1 MKYVFKKGIRKD
13 ATKQMEDICRLFFRH
28 ILDHVDHKFIV
39 SLSEIVR
46 QEDLYTVYNYRGLS
60 DEGREIIRRS
70 LEEDLAGKTYRVEN
84 PFSPDSCIDYFLSYF
99 YRPAG
104 QEDTGDFIII
114 LRLEHED
121 YSSLIREYIEYQI
134 RYCFR
139 FLFSEMFNPGD
150 NEFSTHDLDTL
161 ILSMINLNCRSFID
175 SSFGIGDSSDQRLPS
190 AGVVPLLEEIS
201 SMTYENKDLSG
212 RYVAIVPEI
221 GDECDITLVQD
232 TVVAMQNVRKVRKL
246 LEITYYNARIRKGL
260 YLVYNK
266 NRFVGFIQPERL
278 YDRVYHLIHF
288 SRKGVWQVT
297 RHNKGIPGDSL
308 QLGGKYPLV
317 ITMNR
322 DDRKELILGQF
333 LELYRDLFGSG
344 NDEDRLSDIIIRA
357 SSQMN
362 GTILAIMENAREEA
376 VRLQSAGFRVSIRD
390 QNTMFTQQVTSID
403 GAVILD
409 QNGIIYSIGAILD
422 GKMPPR
428 QNNNPFDL
436 SRGAR
441 YNSAIK
447 YSYSSK
453 GRRHLIIVFS
463 EDRDIDFIIN
473 GYPVAKY
480 DANAHRLP

>member
-1 MKYVFKKGIRKD
+1 MKYVFKKGMRKE
-13 ATKQMEDICRLFFRH
+13 ATKRVEESCRLFFRH
-28 ILDHVDHKFIV
+28 ILDHVDHTYSV
-39 SLSEIVR
+39 SLSEVVR
-46 QEDLYTVYNYRGLS
+46 QEDQYTVYNYKGLS
-60 DEGREIIRRS
+60 DEGKEIIRRT
-70 LEEDLAGKTYRVEN
+70 LEENLTAKNYSVEN
-84 PFSPDSCIDYFLSYF
+84 PYRTDSCIDYFISEYF
-99 YRPAG
+99 SPAG
-104 QEDTGDFIII
+104 PEGTGAFIII

-121 YSSLIREYIEYQI
+121 YSTFIREYIEYQI
-134 RYCFR
+134 RYFFR
-139 FLFSEMFNPGD
+139 FLFSDIFNPGE
-150 NEFSTHDLDTL
+150 NEFSTQDSDTL

-175 SSFGIGDSSDQRLPS
+175 SAFGIGDSSDQRLPS

-221 GDECDITLVQD
+221 GVECDISLVQD
-232 TVVAMQNVRKVRKL
+232 TVVAMHNVRKVRKL

-288 SRKGVWQVT
+288 SRKGIWQVT

-357 SSQMN
+357 SSQRN

-376 VRLQSAGFRVSIRD
+376 VRLQSAGFRVSVRD
-390 QNTMFTQQVTSID
+390 QNTMFTGQITSID

-453 GRRHLIIVFS
+453 GRKHLIIVFS